1 MTAFSPIVNFGY
13 SLGLTRVMVDF
24 LTEYRLQPGAVF
36 ERHGLITGPESDWTR
51 ADQATIDLLK
61 LEVNADDSL
70 PAEVKELA
78 EKLLD
83 SASIPPVGG

>member
-1 MTAFSPIVNFGY
+1 MTAFSPVVKFGY

-36 ERHGLITGPESDWTR
+36 ERHGPITGPESDWAR
-51 ADQATIDLLK
+51 ADQGTIDLLK

-78 EKLLD
+78 QNLLD
-83 SASIPPVGG
+83 SALVRPEGG